1 MRYIVTFR
9 INEMV
14 TYDSDENLVKE
25 TWLYGNDFDTYDSAK
40 LYYDNVC
47 KSDKAFDIKLL
58 AREID
63 DRGCVIPKVGDY
75 VQIKDIYLEIGPVEN
90 KQKVVAVDTEKVTF
104 ENGSCYY
111 FNTPDLYLFLA

>member
-14 TYDSDENLVKE
+14 TYDSDENLEKE
-25 TWLYGNDFDTYDSAK
+25 TWLYSNDFATYDSSK

-47 KSDKAFDIKLL
+47 KSDRTFDVKLL
-58 AREID
+58 AREVD
-63 DRGCVIPKVGDY
+63 ARGCVIPKVGDY
-75 VQIKDIYLEIGPVEN
+75 VQLKDIYLEIGPVEN
-90 KQKVVAVDTEKVTF
+90 KQMVAEVDDKKVTF
-104 ENGSCYY
+104 IDGSCYY